1 VIKNSLQIAWLLLVV
16 LILPLAAVVAAETR
30 GTAEEAS
37 SAEVLQAFTNQD
49 AEESDIV
56 TVDDKTKRIVMFA
69 MGVPL
74 LILLLATAA
83 LGVAMGIYG
92 KPVFV
97 VHMVCAGLSLCLAIA
112 HAVAGIVWFYP
123 F

>member
-1 VIKNSLQIAWLLLVV
+1 MTEFLRALLVILV
-16 LILPLAAVVAAETR
+16 FCQLPLTILAAETP
-30 GTAEEAS
+30 GQVEENS
-37 SAEVLQAFTNQD
+37 SQVLQSFTQG
-49 AEESDIV
+49 EVKESDIV
-56 TVDDKTKRIVMFA
+56 SIDDKTKRIVMFV

-83 LGVAMGIYG
+83 LGIAMGVYG

-97 VHMVCAGLSLCLAIA
+97 AHMVCAGLSLTLAIA